1 MSVDSPQSKASARC
15 RTLPQLTGQ
24 IGTNRVDSSRKTPRR
39 VTRREFVALGAAAGS
54 ISWLPRMLSGA
65 VNMPE
70 SRMKLGLV
78 TYLWGRDWDL
88 PTLIENCEQAE
99 IHGVELRTQHAHGVE
114 PSLSQTRRREVR
126 RRFADSP
133 VELVGY
139 GSNAQFHE
147 PDPEKL
153 QQNIELT
160 KAYIKLMHD
169 CGGSGVKVKP
179 NGLPKNVPHDKTLRQ
194 IGHALNVVAA
204 FGADYG
210 QEIRLEV
217 HGRGTSELPHIKK
230 IMDVADHPNVGVCWN
245 CNGTD
250 LEGDGLES
258 NFKLVQNRLA
268 DIVHVR
274 ELNVGDYPYAQLMTL
289 LAKRRY
295 AGWILLE
302 CRTNPADRVA
312 ALKEQKDVF
321 QQLVA
326 EAR

>member
-1 MSVDSPQSKASARC
+1 MSVDFPQSKTSEHC
-15 RTLPQLTGQ
+15 RTIPHETGRN
-24 IGTNRVDSSRKTPRR
+24 GTDGADSPRKMPGS
-39 VTRREFVALGAAAGS
+39 VTRREFVALSAAAGS
-54 ISWLPRMLSGA
+54 ISLLPRMLSGA
-65 VNMPE
+65 VNSPKSQMN
-70 SRMKLGLV
+70 LGLV
-78 TYLWGRDWDL
+78 TYQWGRDWDL
-88 PTLIENCEQAE
+88 PTLIDHCEQAE
-99 IHGVELRTQHAHGVE
+99 VHGVELRTQHEHGVE
-114 PSLSQTRRREVR
+114 PSLSKSRRRQVR
-126 RRFADSP
+126 QRFADSP

-147 PDPEKL
+147 PDPKKV

-179 NGLPKNVPHDKTLRQ
+179 NGLPKNVPPEKTLRQ
-194 IGHALNVVAA
+194 IGRALNVVAA

-217 HGRGTSELPHIKK
+217 HGRGTSELPNIKR

-268 DIVHVR
+268 DTVHVR
-274 ELNVGDYPYAQLMTL
+274 ELNVGNYPYAKLMTL
-289 LAKRRY
+289 LAKMHY

-302 CRTNPADRVA
+302 CRTNPSDRIA
-312 ALKEQKDVF
+312 GLKEQKAVF
-321 QQLVA
+321 EKLVA
-326 EAR
+326 EAG